1 MTHGMLYGAIAG
13 DIIGS
18 RLEFQPEKDENFDL
32 FKPASRFTDD
42 TVMTIAV
49 ADAILMDTD
58 YAPILQKWGRRYPN
72 AGYGGN
78 FNKWLRSFNPKPYG
92 SYGNGSAMRV
102 SPVGW
107 AYESVDE
114 VLKEAARSAEI
125 THNHPEGI
133 KGAQAVALA
142 IFLARTGKGK
152 PEIKKEIEERFGYD
166 LGRVVSEIRP
176 RYHFDVTCQGS
187 VSEAIL
193 CFLESDSTMD
203 AIRKAVSLGG
213 DADTQACIAGA
224 IGEAYYGSL
233 ELWIV
238 DEIQIR
244 LPEEMRF
251 ILSDFGDK
259 YRGAKW
265 ININGRLSD

>member
-1 MTHGMLYGAIAG
+1 MTQGMLFGAIAG

-18 RLEFQPEKDENFDL
+18 RLEFRPVKNEDFDL

-49 ADAILMDTD
+49 ADAILQKKE
-58 YAPILQKWGRRYPN
+58 YAPNLQKWGRRYPN
-72 AGYGGN
+72 AGYGGYFSN
-78 FNKWLRSFNPKPYG
+78 WLFSSNPKPYG

-107 AYESVDE
+107 AFESADE
-114 VLKEAARSAEI
+114 VLREAERSAAI
-125 THNHPEGI
+125 THNHSEGI

-142 IFLARTGKGK
+142 IFLARTGAEK

-166 LGRVVSEIRP
+166 LGRVVSDIRP
-176 RYHFDVTCQGS
+176 GYHFDVTCQGS
-187 VSEAIL
+187 VPEAIL
-193 CFLESDSTMD
+193 CFLESDSTVE

-224 IGEAYYGSL
+224 IGEAYYGFL
-233 ELWIV
+233 EPWIV
-238 DEIQIR
+238 DEIQTR
-244 LPEEMRF
+244 LPEDMRF
-251 ILSDFGDK
+251 VLSTFGEK